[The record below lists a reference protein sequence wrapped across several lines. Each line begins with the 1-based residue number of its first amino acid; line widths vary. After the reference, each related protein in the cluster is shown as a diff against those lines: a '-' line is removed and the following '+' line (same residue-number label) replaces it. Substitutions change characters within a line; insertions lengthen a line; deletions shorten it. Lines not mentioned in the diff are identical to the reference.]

1 MWQSSD
7 PHRRAGNW
15 LVLLLGVMLAI
26 GLVFRLLGLI

>member
-1 MWQSSD
+1 MWLSGD

-15 LVLLLGVMLAI
+15 LMLLLGVVLAI